1 MSDPGAGPARTASG
15 TGEML
20 SFPTF
25 VGVAIAFALLVLGVY
40 RGALGGPFISDDDL
54 LIATNPYLARPFA
67 ELVPAAFAPTGEARQ
82 YAGGNYAPVLHL
94 AHAIEGRLFRADTRG
109 YHLVNVAVHAL
120 NGALL
125 FALLL
130 QAGLSRG
137 VSLFASALFV
147 LHPANVESVAWIS
160 QLRTL
165 LAMAGALSALLV
177 FPRAPVASAALL
189 AFGLL
194 AKASASF
201 ALPMA
206 AVFTWTRYRRGE
218 AVRRELRGLAAW
230 LAVFAIYAPIQMTV
244 FSSMSRAVIDPY
256 PDAWSHL
263 RGIAAIGARYL
274 AMAAT
279 GLGASAYHEPEPV
292 RSNLDPWWL
301 AGLVASMC
309 LAARIAW
316 TLRRSDPEAAWW
328 LGAVAAWAPISQ
340 WLPFMFAMGDRYLYF
355 ALPGLLGGGCLAVR
369 DLYRRAEP
377 RLGATPRALPWLRRA
392 AIAGAALWVAAFAT
406 EASRRAPLWQAE
418 GLLLQDAASHYPEG
432 AIGHYVRAVL
442 ALEHRDPDTALTE
455 LRRSAERGGG
465 FSHPFFGDPWL
476 MPLFGDPR
484 FRDLI
489 RDMAQMEID
498 AARDRPPTSQSQLYI
513 LANAYYLRGARDEAI
528 ALLEQCLRVGGPLD
542 ADALRLAQRL
552 RLERSGRS
560 ETDPFSSL
568 PVTGPKP
575 TFDFPSGR
583 KLAADEW
590 PQS

>member
-15 TGEML
+15 TGETL
-20 SFPTF
+20 SL
-25 VGVAIAFALLVLGVY
+25 VAIAGVALAFALLTLSVY
-40 RGALGGPFISDDDL
+40 RGALSGPFLSDDDL
-54 LIATNPYLARPFA
+54 LIVTNPYLARPLA
-67 ELVPAAFAPTGEARQ
+67 ELIPAAFAPSGEARQ

-94 AHAIEGRLFRADTRG
+94 AHAVEGRLFRGDTRG

-130 QAGLSRG
+130 QAGLPRG
-137 VSLFASALFV
+137 ASLFASALFV
-147 LHPANVESVAWIS
+147 LHPANVEAVAWIS

-165 LAMAGALSALLV
+165 LAMAGALSALLF
-177 FPRAPVASAALL
+177 FPRAPIASAALFG
-189 AFGLL
+189 FGLL

-201 ALPMA
+201 ALPMV
-206 AVFTWTRYRRGE
+206 AVFAWSRSRPGRP
-218 AVRRELRGLAAW
+218 VRREWAGVAAW
-230 LAVFAIYAPIQMTV
+230 LIVFAIYAPIQMSV
-244 FSSMSRAVIDPY
+244 FSTMSRAVVDPY

-263 RGIAAIGARYL
+263 RGIAAIAARYL

-279 GLGASAYHEPEPV
+279 GYGASAYHEPEPV

-301 AGLVASMC
+301 AGVVAGVC
-309 LAARIAW
+309 LAARTAW
-316 TLRRSDPEAAWW
+316 TLRRRDPEAGWW

-355 ALPGLLGGGCLAVR
+355 ALPGLLGGGCLAAR
-369 DLYRRAEP
+369 DACRRVEARIGVP
-377 RLGATPRALPWLRRA
+377 FGARKWLRPV
-392 AIAGAALWVAAFAT
+392 AIAGAALWIAAFAAQ
-406 EASRRAPLWQAE
+406 ASRRAPLWQAE
-418 GLLLQDAASHYPEG
+418 GLLLQDAATHYPDG
-432 AIGHYVRAVL
+432 AVGHYVRAVL
-442 ALEHRDPDTALTE
+442 ALEQRDPDTALAE

-476 MPLFGDPR
+476 MPLFADPR

-498 AARDRPPTSQSQLYI
+498 AARGRPPANQSQLYI
-513 LANAYYLRGARDEAI
+513 LANAHYLRGERDEAI
-528 ALLEQCLRVGGPLD
+528 SLLEQCLRVGGPLD
-542 ADALRLAQRL
+542 ADALRLTQRL

-575 TFDFPSGR
+575 SYDFPSGR

-590 PQS
+590 PES